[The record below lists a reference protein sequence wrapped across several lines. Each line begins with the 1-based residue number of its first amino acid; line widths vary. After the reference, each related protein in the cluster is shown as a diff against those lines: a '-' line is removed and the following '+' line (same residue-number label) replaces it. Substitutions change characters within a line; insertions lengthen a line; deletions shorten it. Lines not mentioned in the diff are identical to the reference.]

1 MKIAEKVRNFMRSFL
16 QIQEAQASNFSINE
30 SMNYETNVFKN
41 RIWYRGDSYELE
53 QLYKQLPNNNFSFWG
68 SVPTVG
74 MEIRKIHTGLPKI
87 IVNKLADITLTDLND
102 ISFEDS
108 NLNETWEDIVK
119 ENKFY
124 KLLDR
129 STKKVL
135 VVGDGA
141 FKISFDSNISKYP
154 IIEFYDGDDIEI
166 VYERGRMKEII
177 FNTAYK
183 VNRKVYNLKETYGY
197 GYIKYKLFTNNSEV
211 SLNSIPQTRELADVT
226 FDKSFNMAI
235 PYMIYESEK
244 WEGRGQSIFDGKTDN
259 FDSLDETWSQWID
272 ALRAGRAKTYIPD
285 DLLPRDSKTGEIM
298 KPNYFDNRFIQTDKS
313 MKETAESKI
322 TTEQP
327 GIPTDSYLQTYV
339 TALDLC
345 LQGLISPSTLGI
357 DNKKL
362 DNAEAQREK
371 EKTTLYSRQA
381 IIEAL
386 SEMLPRL
393 IDVIFKAYNTS
404 LNKSISDLEVEVSF
418 GEYASPSFEA
428 VVETLSNPNAPMSI
442 EAKVEE
448 MWGDSKDDKWKEE
461 EIKRIKEQNGIVTME
476 EPFVGKEILDNVDE
490 ESTDPTNLLNGAQI
504 ASMLK
509 VIENVKSGNI
519 TRSSAISIITSSLGI
534 KREVAETFME
544 EQGGL

>member
-1 MKIAEKVRNFMRSFL
+1 MRSFL
-16 QIQEAQASNFSINE
+16 RIQEAQTTSFNIQE

-41 RIWYRGDSYELE
+41 KIWYRGDSYELE
-53 QLYKQLPNNNFSFWG
+53 QLYKQLQNNNFSFWG

-102 ISFEDS
+102 ISFEDRS
-108 NLNETWEDIVK
+108 LNETWEAIVK

-135 VVGDGA
+135 VAGDGA

-177 FNTAYK
+177 FNTVYK
-183 VNRKVYNLKETYGY
+183 HNTKVYNLKETYGY
-197 GYIKYKLFTNNSEV
+197 GYITYKLFINNNEV
-211 SLNSIPQTRELADVT
+211 PLSSIPQTSDLADVT
-226 FDKSFNMAI
+226 FDKSFNMAV
-235 PYMIYESEK
+235 PFMIYESEK

-285 DLLPRDSKTGEIM
+285 DLLPRDIKTGEIM

-313 MKETAESKI
+313 MKENADSKI

-327 GIPTDSYLQTYV
+327 GIPTESYLQTYV

-381 IIEAL
+381 IIDAL
-386 SEMLPRL
+386 TEMLARL
-393 IDVIFKAYNTS
+393 VDVIFKAYDTS
-404 LNKSISDLEVEVSF
+404 LNQSISDLEVEISF

-428 VVETLSNPNAPMSI
+428 VVETLSNPNTPMSI

-448 MWGDSKDDKWKEE
+448 MWGDSKDEEWKEE
-461 EIKRIKEQNGIVTME
+461 EVRRIKEQTGIVTME
-476 EPFVGKEILDNVDE
+476 EPSIREGLDLNKEDGIDGNE
-490 ESTDPTNLLNGAQI
+490 ESNNKQQSIPNG
-504 ASMLK
+504 
-509 VIENVKSGNI
+509 
-519 TRSSAISIITSSLGI
+519 
-534 KREVAETFME
+534 E
-544 EQGGL
+544 E

>member
-16 QIQEAQASNFSINE
+16 KIQEAQASSFSINE

-41 RIWYRGDSYELE
+41 KIWYRGDSYELE
-53 QLYKQLPNNNFSFWG
+53 QLYKQVDNSNYSFWG

-87 IVNKLADITLTDLND
+87 IVNKLADITLTDLNEITFKD
-102 ISFEDS
+102 KGT
-108 NLNETWEDIVK
+108 NEKWEVICN

-124 KLLDR
+124 KLINKATR
-129 STKKVL
+129 KAL
-135 VVGDGA
+135 VAGDGA
-141 FKISFDSNISKYP
+141 FKISFDSNISQYP
-154 IIEFYDGDDIEI
+154 IIEFYDGDNIEI
-166 VYERGRMKEII
+166 IYERGRMKEVV
-177 FNTAYK
+177 FNTSYTA
-183 VNRKVYNLKETYGY
+183 NRKSYILKETYGY
-197 GYIKYKLFTNNSEV
+197 GYITYKLFSNNREV
-211 SLNSIPQTRELADVT
+211 GLNSIPQTAELSDVT

-285 DLLPRDSKTGEIM
+285 DLLPRDTKTGEILR
-298 KPNYFDNRFIQTDKS
+298 PNYFDNRFIQTDKA
-313 MKETAESKI
+313 MGEGVESKI

-327 GIPTDSYLQTYV
+327 GIPTESYLQTYV

-371 EKTTLYSRQA
+371 EKTTLYTRQA
-381 IIEAL
+381 IIDAL
-386 SEMLPRL
+386 SEMIPRL
-393 IDVIFKAYNTS
+393 IDVTMKAYNTS
-404 LNKSISDLEVEVSF
+404 INKSISDLEVEVSF

-428 VVETLSNPNAPMSI
+428 VVETLSNPNTPMSI

-461 EIKRIKEQNGIVTME
+461 EVKRIKEQTGIVTME
-476 EPFVGKEILDNVDE
+476 EPFVGGEFNEAGKSNNKQPGVPDREKE
-490 ESTDPTNLLNGAQI
+490 S
-504 ASMLK
+504 
-509 VIENVKSGNI
+509 
-519 TRSSAISIITSSLGI
+519 
-534 KREVAETFME
+534 
-544 EQGGL
+544 

>member
-16 QIQEAQASNFSINE
+16 RIQEAQTTSFNIQE

-53 QLYKQLPNNNFSFWG
+53 QLYKQLQNNNFSFWG

-102 ISFEDS
+102 ISFEDN
-108 NLNETWEDIVK
+108 NLNGTWEAIVK

-129 STKKVL
+129 ATKKVL
-135 VVGDGA
+135 VSGDGA
-141 FKISFDSNISKYP
+141 FKISFDSSISEYP
-154 IIEFYDGDDIEI
+154 IVEFYDGDDIEI

-183 VNRKVYNLKETYGY
+183 HNTRVYNLKETYGY
-197 GYIKYKLFTNNSEV
+197 GYITYKLFINNSEV
-211 SLNSIPQTRELADVT
+211 SLNSIPQTSNLSDV
-226 FDKSFNMAI
+226 SFNNSFNLAV
-235 PYMIYESEK
+235 PFMIYESDK

-285 DLLPRDSKTGEIM
+285 DLLPRDI
-298 KPNYFDNRFIQTDKS
+298 RFIQTDKC
-313 MKETAESKI
+313 MKENADSKI

-327 GIPTDSYLQTYV
+327 GIPTNDYLQTYV

-393 IDVIFKAYNTS
+393 VDVIFKAYNTS
-404 LNKSISDLEVEVSF
+404 LNQSISDLEVEISF

-428 VVETLSNPNAPMSI
+428 VVETLSNPNTPMSI

-461 EIKRIKEQNGIVTME
+461 EVKRIKEQTGIITME
-476 EPFVGKEILDNVDE
+476 EPFVGGDLDE
-490 ESTDPTNLLNGAQI
+490 ESNNKQQ
-504 ASMLK
+504 
-509 VIENVKSGNI
+509 
-519 TRSSAISIITSSLGI
+519 SIPDG
-534 KREVAETFME
+534 E
-544 EQGGL
+544 EEA

>member
-1 MKIAEKVRNFMRSFL
+1 MRSFL
-16 QIQEAQASNFSINE
+16 RIQEAQTTNFNIQE

-41 RIWYRGDSYELE
+41 KIWYRGDSYELE
-53 QLYKQLPNNNFSFWG
+53 QLYKQLQNNNFSFWG
-68 SVPTVG
+68 SVPTLG

-135 VVGDGA
+135 VAGDGA

-166 VYERGRMKEII
+166 VYERGRMKEIF
-177 FNTAYK
+177 FNTVYK
-183 VNRKVYNLKETYGY
+183 HNTRVYNLKETYGY
-197 GYIKYKLFTNNSEV
+197 GYITYKLFINNNEV
-211 SLNSIPQTRELADVT
+211 PLTSIPQTSDLADVT
-226 FDKSFNMAI
+226 FDKSFNMAV
-235 PYMIYESEK
+235 PFMIYESEK
-244 WEGRGQSIFDGKTDN
+244 WEGRGQSIFDSKTDN

-285 DLLPRDSKTGEIM
+285 DLLPRDTKTGEIM
-298 KPNYFDNRFIQTDKS
+298 KPNYFDNRFIQTDKC
-313 MKETAESKI
+313 MKENADSKI

-327 GIPTDSYLQTYV
+327 GIPTESYLQTYV

-381 IIEAL
+381 IIDAL
-386 SEMLPRL
+386 TEMLPKL
-393 IDVIFKAYNTS
+393 IDTIFKAYNTY
-404 LNKSISDLEVEVSF
+404 LKQSISDLEVEISF

-428 VVETLSNPNAPMSI
+428 LVETLSNPNTPMSI

-448 MWGDSKDDKWKEE
+448 MWGDSKDEEWKEE
-461 EIKRIKEQNGIVTME
+461 EVKRIKEQTGIITME
-476 EPFVGKEILDNVDE
+476 EPSIREDLDLNKGDGIDVNE
-490 ESTDPTNLLNGAQI
+490 ESNNKQQSIPNG
-504 ASMLK
+504 
-509 VIENVKSGNI
+509 
-519 TRSSAISIITSSLGI
+519 
-534 KREVAETFME
+534 E
-544 EQGGL
+544 E

>member
-183 VNRKVYNLKETYGY
+183 HNTKVYNLKETYGY
-197 GYIKYKLFTNNSEV
+197 GYITYKLFINNSEV
-211 SLNSIPQTRELADVT
+211 SLNSIPQTSDLADVS
-226 FDKSFNMAI
+226 FDNSFNLAV
-235 PYMIYESEK
+235 PYMIYESDK

-322 TTEQP
+322 ITEQP
-327 GIPTDSYLQTYV
+327 GVPTDSYLQTYV

-428 VVETLSNPNAPMSI
+428 VVETLSNPNTPMSI